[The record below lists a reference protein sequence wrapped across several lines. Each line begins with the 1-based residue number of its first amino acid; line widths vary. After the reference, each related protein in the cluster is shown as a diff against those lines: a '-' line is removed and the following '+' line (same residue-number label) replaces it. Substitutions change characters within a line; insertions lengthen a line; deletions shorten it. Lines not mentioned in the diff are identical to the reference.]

1 MKPKDACSSSII
13 IRALGQR
20 SIASSF
26 LSRSSNSSNDFKEG
40 VQNKASKKGSHVS
53 LADFLDRKLHATS
66 VPPRTVQGKSR
77 PFSSLLGPS
86 PRESSGSIDG
96 HNGANKGGEAESN
109 CATDKVFFEQF
120 KHTGEDTGNC
130 GGSCSVGEVESC
142 DIDEAQES
150 RKRKNPFQGAG
161 VDERYV
167 ARKHLLVLGGD
178 PKPKEKGKDEKY
190 NSKKKQRPLYNHYA
204 NGCGWWDCNMEGVDN
219 EEVGFSE
226 VWEGVGSTTLG
237 GIEWH

>member
-1 MKPKDACSSSII
+1 M
-13 IRALGQR
+13 RALGQR

-53 LADFLDRKLHATS
+53 LADFLDRKLHTTS

-96 HNGANKGGEAESN
+96 HNGANKGGEAETN
-109 CATDKVFFEQF
+109 CVTDKVFFEQF
-120 KHTGEDTGNC
+120 KHTGEDTGDC
-130 GGSCSVGEVESC
+130 GGSCSFGEVESC
-142 DIDEAQES
+142 NIDEAQES

-161 VDERYV
+161 GDEKYV

-190 NSKKKQRPLYNHYA
+190 NSKKKRRPLYNHYA